1 MLEERLAEAE
11 TQEVN
16 SLGAAP
22 ILFGKYE
29 TGIHRPIS
37 QLDKLAGVWAANNVP
52 VEELRRALDLA
63 TEVFEDRDK
72 AMFWLQD
79 RNLQTGNRPPVSIL
93 GTPSGLQIV
102 ETVLGQIQYGII
114 G

>member
-1 MLEERLAEAE
+1 MLKEQVAESE
-11 TQEVN
+11 TQEVT
-16 SLGAAP
+16 LHGEAP
-22 ILFGKYE
+22 ILLGTYE
-29 TGIHRPIS
+29 TGIHRPLS

-52 VEELRRALDLA
+52 DQELRRALDLA
-63 TEVFEDRDK
+63 TEVFGDRDK

-102 ETVLGQIQYGII
+102 ETVLGQIKYGMI